1 MRKTADPGN
10 GANKEMKF
18 IKKAEESGRELAE
31 GLVFVSR
38 RGISVAGVK
47 KKKKKQNITT
57 NVFKIVE
64 LIVEVDN
71 FLSCLI
77 VSPKIYEVESRQY
90 HSV

>member
-47 KKKKKQNITT
+47 KKKKNRI
-57 NVFKIVE
+57 
-64 LIVEVDN
+64 
-71 FLSCLI
+71 
-77 VSPKIYEVESRQY
+77 
-90 HSV
+90 